1 VDRWE
6 WAPKRVAEKA
16 DGTPRYS
23 LLEVLAQDERSGLVR
38 VAPGRYRSTTPAP
51 YPRG

>member
-1 VDRWE
+1 MDE
-6 WAPKRVAEKA
+6 TLLAKPVAEKA

-23 LLEVLAQDERSGLVR
+23 LLWAMAKDERTGIR
-38 VAPGRYRSTTPAP
+38 EDEPGRYRSTTPAP